1 MQSKCHIW
9 NRYTG
14 ELIISCQT
22 TKWVGGDNAGVLT
35 RSSSLFS
42 IANNKMTSSELGEL
56 LTDVRRL
63 GGSSRT
69 KFVAVKKVKRMMSK
83 KAV

>member
-9 NRYTG
+9 SRYTG
-14 ELIISCQT
+14 ELITSCQT
-22 TKWVGGDNAGVLT
+22 TKWVEGDNVGVLT

-42 IANNKMTSSELGEL
+42 IANNKMASSEPGKL

-63 GGSSRT
+63 GVRGRT

-83 KAV
+83 TAV